1 MDSKQHL
8 LLMEL
13 LTFRE
18 TNYELF
24 LDKLYEAITTDFQ
37 KIFIEEMIKDKEHQQ
52 TLQSMIDHF
61 EKKEEYEKCDV
72 LLHLFKY
79 K

>member
-13 LTFRE
+13 LTLRE
-18 TNYELF
+18 TNRELF
-24 LDKLYEAITTDFQ
+24 MDKLYDAITTDF
-37 KIFIEEMIKDKEHQQ
+37 KSIFIDEIIKDKEHQQ
-52 TLQSMIDHF
+52 TLQSMIDYF
-61 EKKEEYEKCDV
+61 ESKEEYEKCDV

>member
-13 LTFRE
+13 LTLRE
-18 TNYELF
+18 TNRELF
-24 LDKLYEAITTDFQ
+24 LEKLYVAITTEFQ
-37 KIFIEEMIKDKEHQQ
+37 KVFIEEMIKDKEHQK
-52 TLQSMIDHF
+52 TLQIMIDYF
-61 EKKEEYEKCDV
+61 ESKEEYEKCDV